1 MCGTSRTTCD
11 TSTTISPF
19 TTPSLKSSK
28 NSSFII
34 PLLENQPGSYGYRG
48 GTSRR
53 KEVRGE
59 SVSQILLIS
68 FLYGHDDFSD
78 LYGQDDFSEMLAAFE
93 ITLRGAGFRER
104 KTLADNHLK
113 PFLLD
118 QPLNL
123 VELLKIFGV
132 CLEMVGNRKPRRL
145 ASLGQT
151 WRGVGNRAEGAA
163 NGK

>member
-11 TSTTISPF
+11 TSTTVSPF

-28 NSSFII
+28 NSNFII
-34 PLLENQPGSYGYRG
+34 PLLENQVGSYGYRA

-53 KEVRGE
+53 KGSPGNIVK
-59 SVSQILLIS
+59 LC
-68 FLYGHDDFSD
+68 
-78 LYGQDDFSEMLAAFE
+78 GQDDFSEMLAAFE
-93 ITLRGAGFRER
+93 ITLRGACFREG

-113 PFLLD
+113 LFFLD

-132 CLEMVGNRKPRRL
+132 CLEMVGNRKPRGP
-145 ASLGQT
+145 ASLG
-151 WRGVGNRAEGAA
+151 
-163 NGK
+163 